1 MMQQQPQL
9 QVRLSRR
16 RTLAAFG
23 VAAISDVLSVVLEF
37 LPPAQIAVD
46 VATAAALWAI
56 LGWRWPLLPA
66 LVAEAMPGLGLFPTW
81 TLVAGAYVVY
91 GGSLTRRLPGTGRT
105 ASR

>member
-1 MMQQQPQL
+1 MIDPQVKVL
-9 QVRLSRR
+9 LSRP

-37 LPPAQIAVD
+37 IPPAQIAVD
-46 VATAAALWAI
+46 VTTAIVLWAL

-66 LVAEAMPGLGLFPTW
+66 LIAEAIPGVAMFPTW

-91 GGSLTRRLPGTGRT
+91 GGALRRQLPGTGQTVVR
-105 ASR
+105 